1 VISGEDAADALKQFQ
16 EGLKDKVLT
25 IFLDFAMAPVEKF
38 MKEAFEGLFLP
49 KAENIPGLDIAKE
62 ATKDPVEATNSNTN
76 ATVLNTAALGK
87 VAGAL
92 TGAGMVPGTNVAAT
106 GFSSPNT
113 NQAFGS
119 NGGVNFGMQLPSI
132 GEVLSNIDFET
143 AFEPL
148 QKNFAATLE
157 NLSSTLDTNSYS
169 LGQSAVDYSANF
181 KDVGDSAKKM
191 AEEAGEAAEEARKNG
206 DKLKESLGKVASG
219 VGIAAG
225 TIMGIA
231 AGISQIK
238 EGGTGNVLMG
248 IGSILASVGGGI
260 SGFSKLFAADGG
272 VAAGGWK
279 PLPLTAFANGGMV
292 SGPTLG
298 LIGEGKYNEA
308 IVPLPNGRSIPVEMT
323 GAGGGSLRDAMGQAP
338 GQNTSPILNMSFQS
352 TTING
357 VEYVSRDQLEQ
368 AMAQTRRQA
377 SRDGAQRG
385 MSMTLDK
392 LQQSPSTRS
401 RVGMR

>member
-1 VISGEDAADALKQFQ
+1 VEAANLNTTATNANTEEIKNLTTAIQDMGAGTTAAPSVTGPTAGNAFFDGSALPPIAPGFDAASVFGNPEALKESFAGIQSSISESMNGIVSSFESGAASLTTTLPSWSDSLTVKLPATLTQSTEEVEGETPGFQ
-16 EGLKDKVLT
+16 EG
-25 IFLDFAMAPVEKF
+25 
-38 MKEAFEGLFLP
+38 
-49 KAENIPGLDIAKE
+49 
-62 ATKDPVEATNSNTN
+62 
-76 ATVLNTAALGK
+76 LGK
-87 VAGAL
+87 VAGAIGL
-92 TGAGMVPGTNVAAT
+92 AAT
-106 GFSSPNT
+106 
-113 NQAFGS
+113 
-119 NGGVNFGMQLPSI
+119 
-132 GEVLSNIDFET
+132 
-143 AFEPL
+143 
-148 QKNFAATLE
+148 
-157 NLSSTLDTNSYS
+157 
-169 LGQSAVDYSANF
+169 
-181 KDVGDSAKKM
+181 
-191 AEEAGEAAEEARKNG
+191 
-206 DKLKESLGKVASG
+206 
-219 VGIAAG
+219 
-225 TIMGIA
+225 TIIGIA

-260 SGFSKLFAADGG
+260 GGFTKLFGADGG

-292 SGPTLG
+292 NGPTLG

-368 AMAQTRRQA
+368 AMAQTRREA

-385 MSMTLDK
+385 MTMTLDK
-392 LQQSPSTRS
+392 LQQSPTTRR
-401 RVGMR
+401 RVGI